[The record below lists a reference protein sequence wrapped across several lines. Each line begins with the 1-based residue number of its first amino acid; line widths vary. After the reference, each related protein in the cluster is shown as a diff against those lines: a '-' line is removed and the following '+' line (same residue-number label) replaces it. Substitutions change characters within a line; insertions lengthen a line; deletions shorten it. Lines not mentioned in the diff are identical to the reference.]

1 MKSLIDYEVI
11 TNEVFYRCWH
21 ILDYIAAH
29 PDMPPLERESI
40 EATIMEALV
49 SKGLID
55 PTKQSLDLN
64 NLSIVDDTDHYCYEK
79 HPRICGIP
87 LWMKD
92 KFRKKSVY
100 IAGSAPISLRLS
112 RPPTKFG
119 RSCVYDPNYAV
130 SSIFEDA
137 TFIDAIYDSPTRPG
151 VRLEE
156 TRPFVEVKIDGVNYL
171 VDVLTKRI
179 LRTDWFKKEF
189 NMDIKSS
196 IAVSTADAEAKRRYY
211 NSIAE
216 SNKLGEMIP
225 LFEPL
230 VDHVSPSMAEYRYE
244 FEKTKEN
251 FPEEWAKAK
260 EFEEEMRLRMQ
271 EEREFDLSFL
281 KKIYEKKKD
290 E

>member
-1 MKSLIDYEVI
+1 MTSLLDYEI
-11 TNEVFYRCWH
+11 LTNDVFYRCWH

-49 SKGLID
+49 SKKLID

-64 NLSIVDDTDHYCYEK
+64 NLAIVDNTNHYCYEK

-100 IAGSAPISLRLS
+100 IAGSVPISLRLA
-112 RPPTKFG
+112 RPPVKFG

-130 SSIFEDA
+130 SSIFDDA
-137 TFIDAIYDSPTRPG
+137 TFIEAIYDSPTRPG

-156 TRPFVEVKIDGVNYL
+156 TRPFVEVKIDGVDYL

-179 LRTDWFKKEF
+179 LRSDWFKEEF
-189 NMDIKSS
+189 NMEIKHS
-196 IAVSTADAEAKRRYY
+196 ITVSTADEDSKRRYY

-216 SNKLGEMIP
+216 SNQLASLATM
-225 LFEPL
+225 LEPL
-230 VDHVSPSMAEYRYE
+230 IDSTSPIMAEYRYE

-251 FPEEWAKAK
+251 FPEEWEKAELFKQEMAK
-260 EFEEEMRLRMQ
+260 ETGI
-271 EEREFDLSFL
+271 DLSFL
-281 KKIYEKKKD
+281 GKMFRKTKD

>member
-1 MKSLIDYEVI
+1 MTSLLDYDI
-11 TNEVFYRCWH
+11 LTNEVFYRCWH

-29 PDMPPLERESI
+29 PDMPPLEREAI

-49 SKGLID
+49 SKKLID
-55 PTKQSLDLN
+55 PTKQSLDLK
-64 NLSIVDDTDHYCYEK
+64 NLVIVDDTEHYCYEE

-100 IAGSAPISLRLS
+100 IAGSVPISLRLS
-112 RPPTKFG
+112 RPPVKFG

-137 TFIDAIYDSPTRPG
+137 TFIEAIYDSPTRPG

-156 TRPFVEVKIDGVNYL
+156 TRPFVEVKIDGVDYL

-179 LRTDWFKKEF
+179 LRSDWFKEEF
-189 NMDIKSS
+189 NMDIKHSTT
-196 IAVSTADAEAKRRYY
+196 VSTADEEDKRRYY

-216 SNKLGEMIP
+216 SNQLATLAAM
-225 LFEPL
+225 LEPL
-230 VDHVSPSMAEYRYE
+230 IDKTSPIMAEYRYE

-251 FPEEWAKAK
+251 FPEEWEKAELFKQEMAK
-260 EFEEEMRLRMQ
+260 EAGI
-271 EEREFDLSFL
+271 DLSFL
-281 KKIYEKKKD
+281 GKMFRKTKD

>member
-1 MKSLIDYEVI
+1 MTSLLDYDI
-11 TNEVFYRCWH
+11 LTNEVFYRCWH

-49 SKGLID
+49 SKKLID
-55 PTKQSLDLN
+55 PTKQSLDLK
-64 NLSIVDDTDHYCYEK
+64 NLVIVDDTEHYCYEE

-100 IAGSAPISLRLS
+100 IAGSVPISLRLS
-112 RPPTKFG
+112 RPPVKFG

-137 TFIDAIYDSPTRPG
+137 TFIEAIYDSPTRPG

-156 TRPFVEVKIDGVNYL
+156 TRPFVEVKIDGVDYL

-179 LRTDWFKKEF
+179 LRSDWFKEEF
-189 NMDIKSS
+189 NMDIKHSTT
-196 IAVSTADAEAKRRYY
+196 VSTADEEDKRRYY

-216 SNKLGEMIP
+216 SNQLASLAAM
-225 LFEPL
+225 LEPL
-230 VDHVSPSMAEYRYE
+230 IDKTSPIMAEYRYE

-251 FPEEWAKAK
+251 FPEEWEKAELFKQEMAK
-260 EFEEEMRLRMQ
+260 EEGI
-271 EEREFDLSFL
+271 DLSFL
-281 KKIYEKKKD
+281 GKMFRKTKD

>member
-1 MKSLIDYEVI
+1 MTSLLDYDI
-11 TNEVFYRCWH
+11 LTNEVFYRCWH

-49 SKGLID
+49 SKKLID
-55 PTKQSLDLN
+55 PTKQSLDLK
-64 NLSIVDDTDHYCYEK
+64 NLVIVDDTEHYCYEE

-100 IAGSAPISLRLS
+100 IAGSVPISLRLS
-112 RPPTKFG
+112 RPPVKFG

-156 TRPFVEVKIDGVNYL
+156 TRPFVEVKIDGVDYL

-179 LRTDWFKKEF
+179 LRSDWFKEEF
-189 NMDIKSS
+189 NMDIKHSTT
-196 IAVSTADAEAKRRYY
+196 VSTADEEDKRRYY

-216 SNKLGEMIP
+216 SNELASLAAM
-225 LFEPL
+225 LEPL
-230 VDHVSPSMAEYRYE
+230 IDKTSPIMAEYRYE
-244 FEKTKEN
+244 FEKQKKT
-251 FPEEWAKAK
+251 
-260 EFEEEMRLRMQ
+260 
-271 EEREFDLSFL
+271 FL
-281 KKIYEKKKD
+281 KNGKKQNYLNKKWLKKK
-290 E
+290 ELI

>member
-1 MKSLIDYEVI
+1 MTSLLDYDI
-11 TNEVFYRCWH
+11 LTNEVFYRCWH

-49 SKGLID
+49 SKKLID
-55 PTKQSLDLN
+55 PTKQSLDLK
-64 NLSIVDDTDHYCYEK
+64 NLVIVDDTEHYCYEE

-100 IAGSAPISLRLS
+100 IAGSVPISLRLS
-112 RPPTKFG
+112 RPPVKFG

-137 TFIDAIYDSPTRPG
+137 TFIEAIYDSPTRPG

-156 TRPFVEVKIDGVNYL
+156 TRPFVEVKIDGVDYL

-179 LRTDWFKKEF
+179 LRSDWFKEEF
-189 NMDIKSS
+189 NMEIKHSTT
-196 IAVSTADAEAKRRYY
+196 VSTADEEDKRRYY

-216 SNKLGEMIP
+216 SNQLASLAAM
-225 LFEPL
+225 LEPL
-230 VDHVSPSMAEYRYE
+230 IDKTSPIMAEYRYE

-251 FPEEWAKAK
+251 FPEEWEKAELFKQEMAK
-260 EFEEEMRLRMQ
+260 EEGI
-271 EEREFDLSFL
+271 DLSFL
-281 KKIYEKKKD
+281 GKMFRKIKD

>member
-1 MKSLIDYEVI
+1 MTSLLDYDI
-11 TNEVFYRCWH
+11 LTNEVFYRCWH

-49 SKGLID
+49 SKKLID
-55 PTKQSLDLN
+55 PTKQSLDLK
-64 NLSIVDDTDHYCYEK
+64 NLVIVDDTEHYCYEE

-100 IAGSAPISLRLS
+100 IAGSVPISLRLS
-112 RPPTKFG
+112 RPPVKFG

-156 TRPFVEVKIDGVNYL
+156 TRPFVEVKIDGVDYL

-179 LRTDWFKKEF
+179 LRSDWFKEEF
-189 NMDIKSS
+189 NMDIKHSTT
-196 IAVSTADAEAKRRYY
+196 VSTADEEDKRRYY

-216 SNKLGEMIP
+216 SNQLASLAAM
-225 LFEPL
+225 LEPL
-230 VDHVSPSMAEYRYE
+230 IDKTSPLMAEYRYE

-251 FPEEWAKAK
+251 FPEEWEKAELFKQEMAK
-260 EFEEEMRLRMQ
+260 EEGI
-271 EEREFDLSFL
+271 DLSFL
-281 KKIYEKKKD
+281 GKMFRKTKD

>member
-1 MKSLIDYEVI
+1 MTSLLDYELI

-21 ILDYIAAH
+21 ILDYIKDH
-29 PDMPPLERESI
+29 PNMPPLERESI

-49 SKGLID
+49 SKKLID

-64 NLSIVDDTDHYCYEK
+64 NLAIVDDTDHYCYEE

-92 KFRKKSVY
+92 KFRKKAIHIIGSV
-100 IAGSAPISLRLS
+100 PISLRLS
-112 RPPTKFG
+112 RPPSQIH
-119 RSCVYDPNYAV
+119 SCVYDPNYAV
-130 SSIFEDA
+130 SSIFNDA

-156 TRPFVEVKIDGVNYL
+156 TRPFVEVNIDGVDYL

-179 LRTDWFKKEF
+179 LRSDWFKKEF
-189 NMDIKSS
+189 NMETKYSIKISE
-196 IAVSTADAEAKRRYY
+196 ADEEDKEKY
-211 NSIAE
+211 NKCVQE
-216 SNKLGEMIP
+216 SNQLGEMIP
-225 LFEPL
+225 FLEPMM
-230 VDHVSPSMAEYRYE
+230 DIYSPDWAEYRYE

-251 FPEEWAKAK
+251 FPEEWEKAEQLKQEMAK
-260 EFEEEMRLRMQ
+260 ETGI
-271 EEREFDLSFL
+271 DLSFL
-281 KKIYEKKKD
+281 GKMFKKTKD

>member
-1 MKSLIDYEVI
+1 MTSLLDYDI
-11 TNEVFYRCWH
+11 LTNEVFYRCWH

-49 SKGLID
+49 SKKLID
-55 PTKQSLDLN
+55 PTKQSLDLK
-64 NLSIVDDTDHYCYEK
+64 NLVIVDDTKHYCYEK

-100 IAGSAPISLRLS
+100 IAGSVPISLRLS
-112 RPPTKFG
+112 RPPVKFG

-130 SSIFEDA
+130 SAIFEDA

-156 TRPFVEVKIDGVNYL
+156 TRPFVEVKIDGVDYL

-179 LRTDWFKKEF
+179 LRSDWFKKEF
-189 NMDIKSS
+189 NMEIKHSTT
-196 IAVSTADAEAKRRYY
+196 VSTADEEDKRRYY

-216 SNKLGEMIP
+216 SNQLASLAAM
-225 LFEPL
+225 LEPL
-230 VDHVSPSMAEYRYE
+230 IDKTSPIMAEYRYE

-251 FPEEWAKAK
+251 FPEEWEKAELFKQEMAK
-260 EFEEEMRLRMQ
+260 EEGI
-271 EEREFDLSFL
+271 DLSFL
-281 KKIYEKKKD
+281 GKMFRKTKD

>member
-1 MKSLIDYEVI
+1 MTSLLDYDI
-11 TNEVFYRCWH
+11 LTNEVFYRCWH

-49 SKGLID
+49 SKKLID
-55 PTKQSLDLN
+55 PTKQSLDLK
-64 NLSIVDDTDHYCYEK
+64 NLVIVDDTEHYCYEE

-100 IAGSAPISLRLS
+100 IAGSVPISLRLS
-112 RPPTKFG
+112 RPPVKFG

-137 TFIDAIYDSPTRPG
+137 TFIEAIYDSPTRPG

-156 TRPFVEVKIDGVNYL
+156 TRPFVEVKIDGVDYL

-179 LRTDWFKKEF
+179 LRSDWFKEEF
-189 NMDIKSS
+189 NMDIKHSTT
-196 IAVSTADAEAKRRYY
+196 VSTADEEDKRRYY

-216 SNKLGEMIP
+216 SNELASLAAM
-225 LFEPL
+225 LEPL
-230 VDHVSPSMAEYRYE
+230 IDKTSPIMAEYRYE

-251 FPEEWAKAK
+251 FPEEWEKAELFKQEMAK
-260 EFEEEMRLRMQ
+260 EEGI
-271 EEREFDLSFL
+271 DLSFL
-281 KKIYEKKKD
+281 GKMFRKTKD

>member
-1 MKSLIDYEVI
+1 MTSLLDYDI
-11 TNEVFYRCWH
+11 LTNEVFYRCWH

-29 PDMPPLERESI
+29 PDMTPLERESI

-49 SKGLID
+49 SKKLID
-55 PTKQSLDLN
+55 PTKQSLDLK
-64 NLSIVDDTDHYCYEK
+64 NLVIVDDTEHYCYEE

-100 IAGSAPISLRLS
+100 IAGSVPISLRLS
-112 RPPTKFG
+112 RPPVKFG

-137 TFIDAIYDSPTRPG
+137 TFIEAIYDSPTRPG

-156 TRPFVEVKIDGVNYL
+156 TRPFVEVKIDGVDYL

-179 LRTDWFKKEF
+179 LRSDWFKEEF
-189 NMDIKSS
+189 NMDIKHSTT
-196 IAVSTADAEAKRRYY
+196 VSTADEEDKRRYY

-216 SNKLGEMIP
+216 SNQLASLAAM
-225 LFEPL
+225 LEPL
-230 VDHVSPSMAEYRYE
+230 IDKTSPIMAEYRYE

-251 FPEEWAKAK
+251 FPEEWEKAELFKQEMAK
-260 EFEEEMRLRMQ
+260 EAGI
-271 EEREFDLSFL
+271 DLSFL
-281 KKIYEKKKD
+281 GKMFRKTKD

>member
-1 MKSLIDYEVI
+1 MTSLLDYDI
-11 TNEVFYRCWH
+11 LTNEVFYRCWH

-49 SKGLID
+49 SKRLID
-55 PTKQSLDLN
+55 PTKQSLDLK
-64 NLSIVDDTDHYCYEK
+64 NLVIVDDTEHYRYEE

-100 IAGSAPISLRLS
+100 IAGSVPISLRLS
-112 RPPTKFG
+112 RPPVKFG

-137 TFIDAIYDSPTRPG
+137 TFIEAIYDSPTRPG

-156 TRPFVEVKIDGVNYL
+156 TRPFVEVKIDGVDYL

-179 LRTDWFKKEF
+179 LRSDWFKEEF
-189 NMDIKSS
+189 NMDIKHSTT
-196 IAVSTADAEAKRRYY
+196 VSTADEEDKRRYY

-216 SNKLGEMIP
+216 SNQLASLAAM
-225 LFEPL
+225 LEPL
-230 VDHVSPSMAEYRYE
+230 IDKTSPIMAEYRYE

-251 FPEEWAKAK
+251 FPEEWEKAELFKQEMAK
-260 EFEEEMRLRMQ
+260 EEGI
-271 EEREFDLSFL
+271 DLSFL
-281 KKIYEKKKD
+281 GKMFRKTKD

>member
-1 MKSLIDYEVI
+1 MTSLLDYDI
-11 TNEVFYRCWH
+11 LTNEVFYRCWH

-49 SKGLID
+49 SKKLID
-55 PTKQSLDLN
+55 PTKQSLDLK
-64 NLSIVDDTDHYCYEK
+64 NLVIVDDTEHYCYEE

-100 IAGSAPISLRLS
+100 IAGSVPISLRLS
-112 RPPTKFG
+112 RPPVKFG

-137 TFIDAIYDSPTRPG
+137 TFIEAIYDSPTRPG

-156 TRPFVEVKIDGVNYL
+156 TRPFVEVKIDGVDYL

-179 LRTDWFKKEF
+179 LRSDWFKEEF
-189 NMDIKSS
+189 NMDIKHSTT
-196 IAVSTADAEAKRRYY
+196 VSTADEEDKRRYY

-216 SNKLGEMIP
+216 SNELASLVAM
-225 LFEPL
+225 LEPL
-230 VDHVSPSMAEYRYE
+230 IDKTSPIMAEYRYE

-251 FPEEWAKAK
+251 FPEEWEKAELFKQEMAK
-260 EFEEEMRLRMQ
+260 EKGI
-271 EEREFDLSFL
+271 DLSFL
-281 KKIYEKKKD
+281 GKMFRKTKD

>member
-1 MKSLIDYEVI
+1 MTSLLDYDI
-11 TNEVFYRCWH
+11 LTNEVFYRCWH

-49 SKGLID
+49 SKKLID
-55 PTKQSLDLN
+55 PTKQSLDLK
-64 NLSIVDDTDHYCYEK
+64 NLVIVDDTEHYCYEE

-100 IAGSAPISLRLS
+100 IAGSVPISLRLS
-112 RPPTKFG
+112 RPPVKFG

-137 TFIDAIYDSPTRPG
+137 TFIEAIYDSPTRPG

-156 TRPFVEVKIDGVNYL
+156 TRPFVEVKIDGVDYL

-179 LRTDWFKKEF
+179 LRSDWFKEEF
-189 NMDIKSS
+189 NMDIKHSTT
-196 IAVSTADAEAKRRYY
+196 VSTADEEDKRRYY

-216 SNKLGEMIP
+216 SNELASLAAM
-225 LFEPL
+225 LEPL
-230 VDHVSPSMAEYRYE
+230 IDKTSPIMAEYRYE

-251 FPEEWAKAK
+251 FPEEWEKAELFKQEMAK
-260 EFEEEMRLRMQ
+260 EKGI
-271 EEREFDLSFL
+271 DLSFL
-281 KKIYEKKKD
+281 GKMFRKTKD

>member
-1 MKSLIDYEVI
+1 MTSLLDYDI
-11 TNEVFYRCWH
+11 LTNEVFYRCWH

-49 SKGLID
+49 SKKLID
-55 PTKQSLDLN
+55 PTKQSLDLK
-64 NLSIVDDTDHYCYEK
+64 NLVIVDDTEHYCYEE

-100 IAGSAPISLRLS
+100 IAGSVPISLRLS
-112 RPPTKFG
+112 RPPVKFG

-156 TRPFVEVKIDGVNYL
+156 TRPFVEVKIDGVDYL

-179 LRTDWFKKEF
+179 LRSDWFKEEF
-189 NMDIKSS
+189 NMDIKHSTT
-196 IAVSTADAEAKRRYY
+196 VSTADEEDKRRYY

-216 SNKLGEMIP
+216 SNQLASLAAM
-225 LFEPL
+225 LEPL
-230 VDHVSPSMAEYRYE
+230 IDKTSPIMAEYRYE

-251 FPEEWAKAK
+251 FPEEWEKAELFKQEMAK
-260 EFEEEMRLRMQ
+260 EEGI
-271 EEREFDLSFL
+271 DLSFL
-281 KKIYEKKKD
+281 GKMFRKTKD

>member
-1 MKSLIDYEVI
+1 MTSLLDYDI
-11 TNEVFYRCWH
+11 LTNEVFYRCWH

-49 SKGLID
+49 SKKLID
-55 PTKQSLDLN
+55 PTKQSLDLK
-64 NLSIVDDTDHYCYEK
+64 NLVIVDDTEHYCYEE

-100 IAGSAPISLRLS
+100 IAGSIPISLRLS
-112 RPPTKFG
+112 RPPVKFG

-137 TFIDAIYDSPTRPG
+137 TFIEAIYDSPTRPG

-156 TRPFVEVKIDGVNYL
+156 TRPFVEVKIDGVDYL

-179 LRTDWFKKEF
+179 LRSDWFKEEF
-189 NMDIKSS
+189 NMDIKHSTT
-196 IAVSTADAEAKRRYY
+196 VSTADEEDKRRYY

-216 SNKLGEMIP
+216 SNQLATLAAM
-225 LFEPL
+225 LEPL
-230 VDHVSPSMAEYRYE
+230 IDKTSPIMAEYRYE

-251 FPEEWAKAK
+251 FPEEWEKAELFKQEMAK
-260 EFEEEMRLRMQ
+260 EEGI
-271 EEREFDLSFL
+271 DLSFL
-281 KKIYEKKKD
+281 GKMFRKTKD

>member
-1 MKSLIDYEVI
+1 MTSLLDYDI
-11 TNEVFYRCWH
+11 LTNEVFYRCWH

-49 SKGLID
+49 SKKLID
-55 PTKQSLDLN
+55 PTKQSLDLK
-64 NLSIVDDTDHYCYEK
+64 NLVIVDDTEHYRYEE

-100 IAGSAPISLRLS
+100 IAGSVPISLRLS
-112 RPPTKFG
+112 RPPVKFG

-137 TFIDAIYDSPTRPG
+137 TFIEAIYDSPTRPG

-156 TRPFVEVKIDGVNYL
+156 TRPFVEVKIDGVDYL

-179 LRTDWFKKEF
+179 LRSDWFKEEF
-189 NMDIKSS
+189 NMDIKHSTT
-196 IAVSTADAEAKRRYY
+196 VSTADEEDKRRYY

-216 SNKLGEMIP
+216 SNQLASLAAM
-225 LFEPL
+225 LEPL
-230 VDHVSPSMAEYRYE
+230 IDKTSPIMAEYRYE

-251 FPEEWAKAK
+251 FPEEWEKAELFKQEMAK
-260 EFEEEMRLRMQ
+260 EEGI
-271 EEREFDLSFL
+271 DLSFL
-281 KKIYEKKKD
+281 GKMFRKTKD

>member
-1 MKSLIDYEVI
+1 MTSLLDYDI
-11 TNEVFYRCWH
+11 LTNEVFYRCWH

-49 SKGLID
+49 SKKLID
-55 PTKQSLDLN
+55 PTKQSLDLK
-64 NLSIVDDTDHYCYEK
+64 NLVIVDDTEHYCYEE

-100 IAGSAPISLRLS
+100 IAGSVPISLRLS
-112 RPPTKFG
+112 RPPVKFG

-156 TRPFVEVKIDGVNYL
+156 TRPFVEVKIDGVDYL

-179 LRTDWFKKEF
+179 LRSDWFKEEF
-189 NMDIKSS
+189 NMDIKHSTT
-196 IAVSTADAEAKRRYY
+196 VSTADEEDKRRYY

-216 SNKLGEMIP
+216 SNELASLVAM
-225 LFEPL
+225 LEPL
-230 VDHVSPSMAEYRYE
+230 IDKTSPIMAEYRYE

-251 FPEEWAKAK
+251 FPEEWEKAELFKQEMAK
-260 EFEEEMRLRMQ
+260 EEGI
-271 EEREFDLSFL
+271 DLSFL
-281 KKIYEKKKD
+281 GKMFRKTKD

>member
-1 MKSLIDYEVI
+1 MTSLLDYDI
-11 TNEVFYRCWH
+11 LTNEVFYRCWH

-49 SKGLID
+49 SKKLID
-55 PTKQSLDLN
+55 PTKQSLDLK
-64 NLSIVDDTDHYCYEK
+64 NLVIVDDTEHYCYEE

-100 IAGSAPISLRLS
+100 IAGSVPISLRLS
-112 RPPTKFG
+112 RPPVKFG

-156 TRPFVEVKIDGVNYL
+156 TRPFVEVKIDGVDYL

-179 LRTDWFKKEF
+179 LRSDWFKKEF
-189 NMDIKSS
+189 NMEIKHSTT
-196 IAVSTADAEAKRRYY
+196 VSTADEEDKRRYY

-216 SNKLGEMIP
+216 SNQLASLAAM
-225 LFEPL
+225 LEPL
-230 VDHVSPSMAEYRYE
+230 IDKTSPIMAEYRYE

-251 FPEEWAKAK
+251 FPEEWEKAELFKQEMAK
-260 EFEEEMRLRMQ
+260 EEGI
-271 EEREFDLSFL
+271 DLSFL
-281 KKIYEKKKD
+281 GKMFRKTKD

>member
-1 MKSLIDYEVI
+1 MTSLLDYDI
-11 TNEVFYRCWH
+11 LTNEVFYRCWH

-49 SKGLID
+49 SKKLID
-55 PTKQSLDLN
+55 PTKQSLDLK
-64 NLSIVDDTDHYCYEK
+64 NLVIVDDTEHYCYEE

-100 IAGSAPISLRLS
+100 IAGSVPISLRLS
-112 RPPTKFG
+112 RPPVKFG

-130 SSIFEDA
+130 SSIFEDV
-137 TFIDAIYDSPTRPG
+137 TFIEAIYDSPTRPG

-156 TRPFVEVKIDGVNYL
+156 TRPFVEVKIDGVDYL

-179 LRTDWFKKEF
+179 LRSDWFKEEF
-189 NMDIKSS
+189 NMEIKHSTT
-196 IAVSTADAEAKRRYY
+196 VSTADEEDKRRYY

-216 SNKLGEMIP
+216 SNQLASLAAM
-225 LFEPL
+225 LEPL
-230 VDHVSPSMAEYRYE
+230 IDKTSPIMAEYRYE

-251 FPEEWAKAK
+251 FPEEWEKAELFKQEMAK
-260 EFEEEMRLRMQ
+260 EEGI
-271 EEREFDLSFL
+271 DLSFL
-281 KKIYEKKKD
+281 GKMFRKIKD